1 VGGADPNDPRLSVLH
16 AEDLSGLPPALVVTA
31 GFDPLRDE
39 GEAYA
44 AALREAGG
52 LVALRRFPGLIHG
65 FANAATVSRVSR
77 DALIEV
83 AGATRAMLATVVH
96 GAPLAERTRDAVA
109 ET

>member
-1 VGGADPNDPRLSVLH
+1 MLR

-44 AALREAGG
+44 
-52 LVALRRFPGLIHG
+52 VALRDAGWLVATRRFTGLIHG

-83 AGATRAMLATVVH
+83 AGATRALLATVVA
-96 GAPLAERTRDAVA
+96 GAPLRDEVQEASA
-109 ET
+109 G